1 MVSIVFRTPCTFH
14 TDCDETAVALLHGRS
29 AKDGPITGEEWKKVC
44 WVCEGITGAIR
55 ATMLKTGEWKC
66 PACGFKHTVDL
77 ANKGPVTPS
86 LSMWYRAI
94 EGTPKE

>member
-1 MVSIVFRTPCTFH
+1 
-14 TDCDETAVALLHGRS
+14 
-29 AKDGPITGEEWKKVC
+29 
-44 WVCEGITGAIR
+44 
-55 ATMLKTGEWKC
+55 MLKTGEWKC